1 MFPISLNKNSNRNN
15 LRHNTDISLN
25 NLRFKNKLNENR
37 NKLNKY
43 KRLLH
48 NLRFNIIKDQAKQY
62 KKNVEDNLGPGSYSP
77 NNFYNMKKYNQMA
90 KTININERIPSYIDM
105 NDNS

>member
-43 KRLLH
+43 KRFLH

-77 NNFYNMKKYNQMA
+77 NNFYNIK
-90 KTININERIPSYIDM
+90 NIIKWLRL
-105 NDNS
+105 